1 MLCNAQELDFAA
13 PADQISVLYM
23 LYNAQELDF
32 AAPADQ
38 ISAPLWAAFDQ
49 VGLPGPVGDAL
60 VTDGMSS
67 LVDAL
72 ASGTHMS
79 HHHTHICHIII
90 HTDGMSSLLDALASG
105 TDARYSRYQ
114 NVCSCQC
121 LYQNV
126 CSCQCLYQN
135 VCSCQCLPV
144 S

>member
-1 MLCNAQELDFAA
+1 MLCNAQELDLAA

-67 LVDAL
+67 L
-72 ASGTHMS
+72 
-79 HHHTHICHIII
+79 
-90 HTDGMSSLLDALASG
+90 LDALASG

-126 CSCQCLYQN
+126 R
-135 VCSCQCLPV
+135 SCQCLPV